1 MDEVSDDLRCREP
14 FLGTKQYPLE
24 VVDEKEIA
32 VDRESK
38 PDAEDGNDSVK
49 NGSSSFTYSD
59 TGSTAAEN
67 VPVDVLVAAKV
78 SPSTKFCEDEKQKLI
93 ERQIS
98 PLHSVIEIDNVDHSD
113 TEMVSYVPVSSSQP
127 IEANVFSS
135 SSIYYVQNTEPVS
148 FGENNLHEHSGD
160 VSPVSH
166 ITSPVQFWK
175 VNLSRRRETL
185 LIQLP
190 KLEY

>member
-1 MDEVSDDLRCREP
+1 MKLSCQTASELEEP

-78 SPSTKFCEDEKQKLI
+78 SLSTKFCEDEVTVMSREKHSSTEELLEALDYQREHKQLKY
-93 ERQIS
+93 S
-98 PLHSVIEIDNVDHSD
+98 PTMMN
-113 TEMVSYVPVSSSQP
+113 
-127 IEANVFSS
+127 
-135 SSIYYVQNTEPVS
+135 
-148 FGENNLHEHSGD
+148 
-160 VSPVSH
+160 
-166 ITSPVQFWK
+166 
-175 VNLSRRRETL
+175 
-185 LIQLP
+185 
-190 KLEY
+190 